1 MSLDQTPPFI
11 YIVDD
16 DGTVRTALTRLLRS
30 AGLAVEAFG
39 SAEEF
44 LSQMTDTAEGC
55 LLLDILLPGM
65 GGLELQER
73 LAAARSPLSI
83 IFITAHGDEV
93 ARKRAMAVGAAAF
106 FRKPLDG
113 EALLDAIRAT
123 IE

>member
-1 MSLDQTPPFI
+1 MDQTPPII

-16 DGTVRTALTRLLRS
+16 DGAVRGALTRLLRS
-30 AGLAVEAFG
+30 AGLAVEAFE

-44 LSQMTDTAEGC
+44 LSQRTDTAVGC
-55 LLLDILLPGM
+55 LLLDLLLPGM

-83 IFITAHGDEV
+83 IFITAHGDEL
-93 ARKRAMAVGAAAF
+93 ARKRAMAAGAAAF
-106 FRKPLDG
+106 FLKPLDG
-113 EALLDAIRAT
+113 DVLLDAIRAT

>member
-1 MSLDQTPPFI
+1 MDQTRSFL

-16 DGTVRTALTRLLRS
+16 DDSVRNALTRLLRS
-30 AGLAVEAFG
+30 AGLAVQAFG

-55 LLLDILLPGM
+55 LVLDLFLPGM
-65 GGLELQER
+65 SGLELQQR
-73 LAAARSPLSI
+73 LAAARSRLSI
-83 IFITAHGDEV
+83 IFITAHGDE
-93 ARKRAMAVGAAAF
+93 ATRNRAMAAGAAAF

-113 EALLDAIRAT
+113 EALLDSIRAT